1 MSAVYSLLLLTT
13 LSAFIL
19 KLINEY
25 CHFSLIPGK
34 QQSVSNHKVGVA
46 WGVVTLLALYIFIA
60 EIVNT
65 ISERHIVPLGNAVFN
80 YRKMKIQNPFKDC
93 VVCWMHSRRITR
105 KNNMRHVCLLRVN
118 NAVVVLGAIFPT
130 NRCNRT
136 VIQCLIIIIYRS
148 YKVDCI

>member
-1 MSAVYSLLLLTT
+1 MFSIGALLIAIHMSAVYSLLLLIT

-34 QQSVSNHKVGVA
+34 RHPVSNHSVGVV

-65 ISERHIVPLGNAVFN
+65 VSEKHIVPLGNAVFN
-80 YRKMKIQNPFKDC
+80 YRKMKFQNPFKDY
-93 VVCWMHSRRITR
+93 VVC
-105 KNNMRHVCLLRVN
+105 
-118 NAVVVLGAIFPT
+118 
-130 NRCNRT
+130 
-136 VIQCLIIIIYRS
+136 
-148 YKVDCI
+148 